1 MQKDYLQAAE
11 RVVEDTEARE
21 AGGKRR
27 RDFFYVMGI
36 EKRGASSFCGG
47 NVCAGAGPPSLWPFM
62 ESVRG
67 RSGAC
72 DSRPRLA
79 TNCLMGALRLGLA
92 RRRGARL
99 GTWDLGLGDLGT
111 LGLLVTGWLGSADG
125 LVERRASS
133 ALALGQRGQG
143 TERMREAKQ
152 SKLAESAG
160 TGTCET

>member
-1 MQKDYLQAAE
+1 MLAPRLY
-11 RVVEDTEARE
+11 
-21 AGGKRR
+21 GH
-27 RDFFYVMGI
+27 
-36 EKRGASSFCGG
+36 
-47 NVCAGAGPPSLWPFM
+47 LWPFM

-72 DSRPRLA
+72 DSRLA
-79 TNCLMGALRLGLA
+79 TNCLMGALRLALGLA

-99 GTWDLGLGDLGT
+99 GLGTWDLGT

-143 TERMREAKQ
+143 TERMRKA
-152 SKLAESAG
+152 KLAERRHG
-160 TGTCET
+160 YL

>member
-1 MQKDYLQAAE
+1 MLAPRLY
-11 RVVEDTEARE
+11 
-21 AGGKRR
+21 GH
-27 RDFFYVMGI
+27 
-36 EKRGASSFCGG
+36 
-47 NVCAGAGPPSLWPFM
+47 LWPFM

-72 DSRPRLA
+72 DSRLA
-79 TNCLMGALRLGLA
+79 TNCLMGALRLALGLA

-143 TERMREAKQ
+143 TERMRKA
-152 SKLAESAG
+152 KLAERRHG
-160 TGTCET
+160 YL